1 MDGVL
6 TTHCVYPEGGGTQA
20 RYANLE
26 PSVYGG
32 ENGTKQNIKEDGASL
47 EESNA
52 VENDILAYITSHVHF
67 STNVNN
73 ILPSAQTWNK
83 SIAMPHDL
91 ERVLVRTRETTW
103 TLKIIEVSSRYD
115 YIRRCGS

>member
-20 RYANLE
+20 RYANLQ
-26 PSVYGG
+26 PGVYGG

-52 VENDILAYITSHVHF
+52 VELENSRIKQRTLCCNYYDILAYITSQVHF
-67 STNVNN
+67 STNINN
-73 ILPSAQTWNK
+73 ILPSA
-83 SIAMPHDL
+83 
-91 ERVLVRTRETTW
+91 
-103 TLKIIEVSSRYD
+103 
-115 YIRRCGS
+115 